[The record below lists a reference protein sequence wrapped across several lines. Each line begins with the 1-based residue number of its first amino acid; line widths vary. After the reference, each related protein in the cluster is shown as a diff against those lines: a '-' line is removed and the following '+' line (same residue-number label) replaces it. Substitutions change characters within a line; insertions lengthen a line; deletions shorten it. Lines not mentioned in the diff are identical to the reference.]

1 MNPSNRPQLVAAD
14 AVIDPAKAWMLGVL
28 VEADGSLRPAPAPA
42 LSWGTPSRDVRRGA
56 ERDCS
61 CPDYCEAEHD
71 AEPR

>member
-1 MNPSNRPQLVAAD
+1 MATPQRTNH

-28 VEADGSLRPAPAPA
+28 VEEDGSLRPAPAPA
-42 LSWGTPSRDVRRGA
+42 LSWGTA
-56 ERDCS
+56 ERDCT